1 MKGFWIAPLLVLVT
15 AITASA
21 AVQQKPNIIFILAD
35 DLGWDDVSFHGSSQI
50 PTPNLDGLANSGV
63 ILNNY
68 YVQPI
73 CTPTRSAIMTG
84 RYPIHTGMQHSVI
97 LASTPYGLGLNET
110 LLPQYLKNLGYATHA
125 VGKWHLGFFKTDYTP
140 TKRGFD
146 SFFGYW
152 CGKEDYWDH
161 SNNEE
166 REWGLDFRNN
176 TEPVWTAWGEYSTE
190 LFTDVA
196 VDIIQKHNIS
206 QPLFLYLPYQA
217 VHSANY
223 IQPLQAPPYEI
234 KKFSSIHDENR
245 RIFAAMVSSL
255 DKGVGKVLD
264 ALKTTGLYNNSL
276 IVFSTDNGGPA
287 AGFDMN
293 SACNFP
299 LRGVKA
305 TLWEGGIRGAGFVH
319 SPLLSTKGRVS
330 MDLMH
335 VTDWLPTLYSA
346 AGGDIHD
353 LNKID
358 GFDMWQTLVSEST
371 DSPRVEILHNI
382 DPVSGAAAYR
392 FGKWKLIENMSLA
405 WSGWYSPPGLDD
417 NLNRASEVSATLKNA
432 AVTCGV
438 RPKITPQCTRRDGP
452 CLFNIEEDPC
462 EYVNQAKNE
471 KAVLASMLHWLEQY
485 KETMV
490 SPRNQP
496 VDPKANPDKFG
507 GVWSP
512 WMDEENAE
520 NHASLS

>member
-1 MKGFWIAPLLVLVT
+1 MRMNALWIVSILVLLTAAAANVT
-15 AITASA
+15 GRQNS
-21 AVQQKPNIIFILAD
+21 KPNIIFILAD
-35 DLGWDDVSFHGSSQI
+35 DLGWDDVSFHGSNQI

-68 YVQPI
+68 YVQHI

-97 LASTPYGLGLNET
+97 LAAEPYGLSLNET
-110 LLPQYLKNLGYATHA
+110 LLPEYLKGLGYATHA
-125 VGKWHLGFFKTDYTP
+125 VGKWHLGFFQTEYTP

-166 REWGLDFRNN
+166 NEWGLDLHND
-176 TEPVWTAWGEYSTE
+176 TEPVWTAWGEYSSE

-196 VDIIQKHNIS
+196 VDVIQKHDPS

-223 IQPLQAPPYEI
+223 IQPLQAPPEEI
-234 KKFSSIHDENR
+234 AKFSSIQDENR

-255 DKGVGKVLD
+255 DQGVGKVID
-264 ALKTTGLYNNSL
+264 ALKSRGLYDNSV

-293 SACNFP
+293 WACNFP
-299 LRGVKA
+299 LRGVKR
-305 TLWEGGIRGAGFVH
+305 TLWEGGVRGAGFIH
-319 SPLLSTKGRVS
+319 SPLLSSKGRVS

-335 VTDWLPTLYSA
+335 VTDWLPTLYSV
-346 AGGDIHD
+346 AGGDIHQ
-353 LNKID
+353 LTNID
-358 GFDMWQTLVSEST
+358 GFDMWKTLSEPT

-382 DPVSGAAAYR
+382 DPESGAAAYR
-392 FGKWKLIENMSLA
+392 FRNWKLVLNMRSQ
-405 WSGWYSPPGLDD
+405 WNGWYAPPGSDD
-417 NLNRASEVSATLKNA
+417 TSRLFRGTAALKNA
-432 AVTCGV
+432 VVTCGK
-438 RPKITPQCTRRDGP
+438 PPSSPPECTKEAGP

-462 EYVNQAKNE
+462 EYVNQAKAE
-471 KAVLASMLHWLEQY
+471 PEVLASMLHWLEQY
-485 KETMV
+485 NNTMV
-490 SPRNQP
+490 PPRNKP
-496 VDPKANPDKFG
+496 IDPRSNPDNFG

-512 WMDEENAE
+512 WINDTN
-520 NHASLS
+520 SV